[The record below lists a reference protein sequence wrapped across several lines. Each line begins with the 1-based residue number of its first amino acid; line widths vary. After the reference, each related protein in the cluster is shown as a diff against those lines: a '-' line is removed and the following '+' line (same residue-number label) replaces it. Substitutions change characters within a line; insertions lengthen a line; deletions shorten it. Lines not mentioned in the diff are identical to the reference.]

1 MNCLCVFSNYQF
13 FLNVHHFFYVVYF
26 NNNSKDDI
34 RRNLGYFFRL
44 SLRHVVT
51 NVTQI
56 ELNDYLPYVGLKSST
71 YNI

>member
-1 MNCLCVFSNYQF
+1 MCIFKLSVFSKCTS
-13 FLNVHHFFYVVYF
+13 FFYVVYF
-26 NNNSKDDI
+26 NNNNKDDI

-56 ELNDYLPYVGLKSST
+56 ELNDYFPYVGLKSST